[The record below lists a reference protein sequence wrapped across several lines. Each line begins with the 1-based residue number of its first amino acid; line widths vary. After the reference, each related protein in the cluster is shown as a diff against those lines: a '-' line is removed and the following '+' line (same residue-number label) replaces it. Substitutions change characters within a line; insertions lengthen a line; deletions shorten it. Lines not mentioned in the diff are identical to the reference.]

1 MSRDHTND
9 LSLED
14 IVDRC
19 LDDVAIGG
27 FSIDEALERWPDQ
40 RDEIEPLLEAAI
52 AMRELPAVPQ
62 RAPDPDQRAAL
73 MSSIATT
80 PQQRPRRAFS
90 EAIGSWF
97 AGLATAAPR
106 IAAIAAPA
114 AAIALVA
121 TLLTLGFVL
130 SGGGDRASAGT
141 LTLFQ
146 GAVERE
152 QDGQW
157 LPLADGATLEQGDHI
172 RTLGDG
178 QALLT
183 FQDGSTAA
191 LAPRTELVIE
201 QASMV
206 GEGRVTLEQ
215 LGGRIWNDVAPS
227 GDADTYVVRT
237 PDAVI
242 EAHGTTFET
251 TVESGATDVVTASGI
266 VEVAAGDERVAL
278 EPGQALRAIA
288 HRIVTDAAP
297 HPTSDSPATLLIEGP
312 FVASLIAKNGSA
324 TGALPNGVV
333 YQQIPGVSTTNPG
346 DGPQVLRFFDI
357 APGRYELLIRRIEA
371 RRTDGGLVAGRVTF
385 EANDRTQSARLPA
398 GLDTM
403 RIRIDIGVDGA
414 IVSLALVDTDPVPV
428 DQPDTTDQAERIVD
442 SPRTT
447 DAVSVS
453 DQRATI
459 TRPTDASPT
468 APVEAS
474 PTPTATDTLTPRQ
487 RLQRALAL
495 EPPDRAVELRHLLES
510 LGRDE
515 TTWANLRRLLE
526 SDATLRRALIDAL
539 PELDAP
545 LFVDFVR
552 EQLALEAVDT
562 PSDATTATP
571 TDGSTRD
578 SR

>member
-27 FSIDEALERWPDQ
+27 FSIDEALERWPDR
-40 RDEIEPLLEAAI
+40 RDEIEPLLEAAM

-62 RAPDPDQRAAL
+62 RAPDPDRRAAL

-80 PQQRPRRAFS
+80 PQQRPRRTLS
-90 EAIGSWF
+90 EAIGGWF

-106 IAAIAAPA
+106 IAAIATPA
-114 AAIALVA
+114 AALALVA
-121 TLLTLGFVL
+121 VFLVL
-130 SGGGDRASAGT
+130 SAGGDRASAGT

-191 LAPRTELVIE
+191 LDPQTELVIE

-215 LGGRIWNDVAPS
+215 LSGRIWNDVAPS

-237 PDAVI
+237 PDALV
-242 EAHGTTFET
+242 EAHGTTFQT
-251 TVESGATDVVTASGI
+251 TVAGGATDVVTASGI
-266 VEVAAGDERVAL
+266 VEVAAGDEHVAL

-312 FVASLIAKNGSA
+312 FVASLIAEHGAA

-333 YQQIPGVSTTNPG
+333 YHQIPGVSTTDPG

-357 APGRYELLIRRIEA
+357 APGRYELLIRRIDA
-371 RRTDGGLVAGRVTF
+371 PRVDGDAILGRVTF
-385 EANDRTQSARLPA
+385 EANDRTQSASLPA
-398 GLDTM
+398 DLDTM
-403 RIRIDIGVDGA
+403 RIRLRIEVGVEGA
-414 IVSLALVDTDPVPV
+414 IVSLALIDSDPIPV
-428 DQPDTTDQAERIVD
+428 DQPDTAERIVD

-459 TRPTDASPT
+459 TRPAGASTTP
-468 APVEAS
+468 AEAS
-474 PTPTATDTLTPRQ
+474 PTPTTTDALTPRQ

-495 EPPDRAVELRHLLES
+495 DPPERAVELRHLLES
-510 LGRDE
+510 LGRDDAAW
-515 TTWANLRRLLE
+515 TNLRRLLE
-526 SDATLRRALIDAL
+526 NDAALRGSLVDAL

-545 LFVDFVR
+545 LFIAFVR
-552 EQLALEAVDT
+552 EQLGLGAVDA
-562 PSDATTATP
+562 PSEPTTDALATATP
-571 TDGSTRD
+571 TRD